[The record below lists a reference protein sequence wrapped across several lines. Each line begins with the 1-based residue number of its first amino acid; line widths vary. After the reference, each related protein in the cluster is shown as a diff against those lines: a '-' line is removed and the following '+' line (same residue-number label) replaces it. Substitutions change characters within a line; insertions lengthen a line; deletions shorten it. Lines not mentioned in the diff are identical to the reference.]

1 MRSLAGDKSLCYL
14 LYHIAISLADCSLA
28 ICDVK
33 GKKSHK
39 SAHFSLYSL
48 TFQFHSSLDFPSRED
63 WKVKTYLKFYRY
75 NWGFFFGQHILN
87 QASIFHKFSSFSLYV
102 FRIFYI
108 RANPEIKE
116 THLSLLFLFSSLSN
130 CSWAS
135 NDKFKALLVSTHQ
148 QAIVVSWRA
157 TA

>member
-1 MRSLAGDKSLCYL
+1 MGDKSLCYL
-14 LYHIAISLADCSLA
+14 LYHITISLADCFLA

-39 SAHFSLYSL
+39 SAPISLYSL
-48 TFQFHSSLDFPSRED
+48 TFQFHSNLDFPSRED
-63 WKVKTYLKFYRY
+63 RKVKTYLNLYCY
-75 NWGFFFGQHILN
+75 NWGFFYGQHILN
-87 QASIFHKFSSFSLYV
+87 QASIFRKFSSFSLYV

-108 RANPEIKE
+108 RATPKIKE
-116 THLSLLFLFSSLSN
+116 NHLSLLFLFSSLSN

-135 NDKFKALLVSTHQ
+135 NNKFEILLVSTHQ
-148 QAIVVSWRA
+148 QAAVVSWRV